1 MSPANL
7 PVNLRSLSDAKAR
20 QTASLLAKTYLN
32 GNLLDGLPG
41 DLCPESLADGYAVQ
55 DYLSGELGFATAGWK
70 LGLTDAKA
78 QAAKGVSEPVKGR
91 LFKSR
96 IAMAP
101 ARLRAPPGKLMLEAE
116 FVFRIANDLGGADTC
131 RLSVDDVADAVASVH
146 IGLELC
152 ASRFLPS
159 KPLSLAMNVA
169 DNCFHGGLVIGR
181 VIDGWKP
188 IDLPAMSVE
197 LFCNDTMLASGSGSA
212 VLGNPVNA
220 VLWLA
225 QELARD
231 GRRLDAGDW
240 VTTGSCTGASEISAG
255 VEARAVF
262 GRVGE
267 VRLCL
272 DRVTPWP
279 SDVRGG
285 NDV

>member
-1 MSPANL
+1 M
-7 PVNLRSLSDAKAR
+7 PVKLRSLSDAKAR
-20 QTASLLAKTYLN
+20 ETASLLATTYLN

-55 DYLSGELGFATAGWK
+55 DYLGGELGFATAGWK
-70 LGLTDAKA
+70 LGLTNVQA

-116 FVFRIANDLGGADTC
+116 FVFRIASDLGGADTGG
-131 RLSVDDVADAVASVH
+131 LSVDDVADAVASVH
-146 IGLELC
+146 MGLELC
-152 ASRFLPS
+152 ASRFLTK

-181 VIDGWKP
+181 VIDRWKA
-188 IDLPAMSVE
+188 IDLSAMSVE

-231 GRRLDAGDW
+231 GRRLAAGDW
-240 VTTGSCTGASEISAG
+240 VTTGSCTGAPEISAG

-262 GRVGE
+262 GGVGE

-279 SDVRGG
+279 NDVQGG